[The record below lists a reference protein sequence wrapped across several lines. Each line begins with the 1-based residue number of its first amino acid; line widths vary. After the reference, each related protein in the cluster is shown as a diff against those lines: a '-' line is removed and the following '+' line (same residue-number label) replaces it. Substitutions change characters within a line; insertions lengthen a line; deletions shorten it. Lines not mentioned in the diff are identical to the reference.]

1 MNLAVSLKA
10 KTGEP
15 FVFYVEYLAANGY
28 VPPNGK
34 GWVDHIRKK
43 GNEATHEIVLM
54 QQRDAEDLIGF
65 TEMLLKFIYE
75 FPAKVPAP

>member
-1 MNLAVSLKA
+1 
-10 KTGEP
+10 
-15 FVFYVEYLAANGY
+15 
-28 VPPNGK
+28 
-34 GWVDHIRKK
+34 
-43 GNEATHEIVLM
+43 M